1 MMQSNSLRGASP
13 AHTTDHKVLIVE
25 DDLIIALDLEDIVS
39 NMGYNVAGLASSQ
52 EHAVKLAPSA
62 DVAFVDVN
70 LSDGASGP
78 EIGKLL
84 AEKYGVTVVFM
95 TGNVEVVASGIEGT
109 LGVVSKPFTPRAV
122 EETLRYAIARRNNQN
137 APAPAMMKVF
147 AG

>member
-1 MMQSNSLRGASP
+1 MMQSNSLRDESP
-13 AHTTDHKVLIVE
+13 DHAAGQKVMIVE

-39 NMGYNVAGLASSQ
+39 RMGFDVAGLASSR
-52 EHAVKLAPSA
+52 EHAVKIGPSA

-78 EIGKLL
+78 EIGRLL
-84 AEKYGVTVVFM
+84 AEEYGVTVVFM
-95 TGNVEVVASGIEGT
+95 TGNVETVAAGVRGT

-122 EETLRYAIARRNNQN
+122 EETLRYAIARRNNEH

-147 AG
+147 AD